1 MLNCYVH
8 QLSDFDIKILSF
20 RVPNFL
26 CSIKQPPSSETFLL
40 YYNLV
45 MSPDNHTL
53 LINRYNT
60 PLSPKCQQWR
70 AKHLPIVSL
79 CLFITAGGCR
89 LELIQPFRITTS

>member
-8 QLSDFDIKILSF
+8 QLFDFDIKILSF

-53 LINRYNT
+53 LIIDIILHFLQNVNNGE
-60 PLSPKCQQWR
+60 LSISRSCR
-70 AKHLPIVSL
+70 FVS
-79 CLFITAGGCR
+79 
-89 LELIQPFRITTS
+89 S